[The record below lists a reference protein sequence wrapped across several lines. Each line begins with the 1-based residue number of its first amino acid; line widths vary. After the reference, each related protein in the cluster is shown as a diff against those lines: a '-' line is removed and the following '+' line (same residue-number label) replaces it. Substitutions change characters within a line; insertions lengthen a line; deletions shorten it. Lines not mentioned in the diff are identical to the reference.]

1 MLKQQSSR
9 AIAFAATISLM
20 SFGTGIGIGFILNK
34 SMMNPRL
41 AEASLKQDD
50 LGKASEQATLKLNA
64 LNKKHKE
71 LLETHKELI
80 EANFHTNRELT
91 KLELFKKVAAAND
104 QLARNYRHLP
114 ELVKYKNER
123 ITRQAEEYKELSK
136 KYAKAMTELYILHQS
151 DNKVDKDGRE

>member
-9 AIAFAATISLM
+9 AIAFVATISLI

-50 LGKASEQATLKLNA
+50 LSKASEEATLKLNA
-64 LNKKHKE
+64 LKKKHKE
-71 LLETHKELI
+71 LVETHRELI
-80 EANFHTNRELT
+80 EANFHTNNELR
-91 KLELFKKVAAAND
+91 KLERLQKVARAND
-104 QLARNYRHLP
+104 QMVRNHRHLP

-136 KYAKAMTELYILHQS
+136 KYAKAMTELYILHQI
-151 DNKVDKDGRE
+151 DNKVDKDGRD

>member
-1 MLKQQSSR
+1 
-9 AIAFAATISLM
+9 
-20 SFGTGIGIGFILNK
+20 
-34 SMMNPRL
+34 MMTPRL

-50 LGKASEQATLKLNA
+50 LGKASEEATLKLNA

-71 LLETHKELI
+71 LLEAHRKI
-80 EANFHTNRELT
+80 IQANFRTNREL
-91 KLELFKKVAAAND
+91 AAMRSYID
-104 QLARNYRHLP
+104 QARNDRHLP

-123 ITRQAEEYKELSK
+123 ITRQAEEYQELSK

>member
-1 MLKQQSSR
+1 MKHNEQNIW
-9 AIAFAATISLM
+9 AAATAVLILSV
-20 SFGTGIGIGFILNK
+20 GIGFILNK
-34 SMMNPRL
+34 SIMNPRL

-50 LGKASEQATLKLNA
+50 LGKASEEATLKLNA

-71 LLETHKELI
+71 LIETNYRTSEQLS
-80 EANFHTNRELT
+80 
-91 KLELFKKVAAAND
+91 KLELFKKVADAND

-151 DNKVDKDGRE
+151 DNKDGRR

>member
-1 MLKQQSSR
+1 MKHNEQNIW
-9 AIAFAATISLM
+9 AAATAVLILSV
-20 SFGTGIGIGFILNK
+20 GIGFILNK
-34 SMMNPRL
+34 SIMNPRL

-50 LGKASEQATLKLNA
+50 LVKSSEEATLKLNA

-71 LLETHKELI
+71 LIETNYRMSKQL
-80 EANFHTNRELT
+80 N
-91 KLELFKKVAAAND
+91 KLELFKKVATAND

-136 KYAKAMTELYILHQS
+136 KYAKAMTELYILQ
-151 DNKVDKDGRE
+151 NKEMLDKGKK